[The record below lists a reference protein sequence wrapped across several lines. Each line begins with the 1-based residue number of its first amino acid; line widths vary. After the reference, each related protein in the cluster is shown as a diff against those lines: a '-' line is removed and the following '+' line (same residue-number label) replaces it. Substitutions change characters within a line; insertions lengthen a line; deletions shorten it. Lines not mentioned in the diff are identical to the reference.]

1 VKIYVKYADMIKD
14 SQSAKCASPASGR
27 QGQVVQAVACIN
39 CINKSERADSDWIR
53 AGWQELLT
61 NLTMHLR
68 DFEGLMTRK
77 PL

>member
-1 VKIYVKYADMIKD
+1 MKIYVKYADMIKD
-14 SQSAKCASPASGR
+14 SQSAKCANPASGR